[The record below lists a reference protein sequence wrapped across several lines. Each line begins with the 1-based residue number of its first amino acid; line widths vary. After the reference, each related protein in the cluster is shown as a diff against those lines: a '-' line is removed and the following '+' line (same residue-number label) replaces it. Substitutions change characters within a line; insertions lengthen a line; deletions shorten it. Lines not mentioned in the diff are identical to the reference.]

1 MEHSKKGR
9 ARRRN
14 PMDLTVE
21 GKRRATI
28 MKRVHMARKRGERI
42 QVTFDEKGQPEGKHG
57 DELMSWIGVLAREH
71 IPIWIQ
77 DWRSRDLDGLKEIIW
92 KETVTSFTVEE
103 SFRNTCLKSCGEAA
117 RNFRYDLYKTFVEEF
132 INEESVWTRPKKVI
146 DNYTNIEEEDWMK
159 LVQYRTS
166 SQFQQL
172 SDRGSEIRTNNEYSS
187 REGRDGYRKLD
198 QEMFKK
204 NGKWKRRDGLW
215 LEQQTGPDGELKN
228 PACKNASELIV
239 EYNTQ
244 ESQGTFESVG
254 TNNVLSQALSRPE
267 HKGRVRGQSKSDV
280 EPSVD
285 PKNVPTIDQ
294 HNSFKA
300 SCSAQEKQDG
310 VAEPPTMPVDSQE
323 LWLESLLTD
332 TVHGIPLGE
341 GNVRVSINVPKLKK
355 SPLPIPTYDA
365 TTVEDAVKGFV
376 AWPKSLVELDMSM
389 NKTSRGPSHVPD
401 PAAGN
406 KKRQKKAGNKTIDS
420 RTEVQQGAQEQK
432 LVFDFNNMNRAMRHL
447 AYYAHSSM
455 RQGNQIEVPM
465 PYTIMGFDMPV
476 FLSFEDIYEFI
487 NLQEINANCILVYM
501 RYLEELCRI
510 NGQAEKFVFVS
521 PSLISPVRTDTE
533 DAGRRERADNLLSFL
548 RDAPKEWLY
557 LVPHNRG
564 RHWVLGVIDPWEDL
578 VLYFDPLREKKRD
591 DFTELMNM

>member
-14 PMDLTVE
+14 PMDPTVE

-28 MKRVHMARKRGERI
+28 MKCVHMARKRGERI

-71 IPIWIQ
+71 VPIWIQ

-117 RNFRYDLYKTFVEEF
+117 RNFRL
-132 INEESVWTRPKKVI
+132 RR
-146 DNYTNIEEEDWMK
+146 
-159 LVQYRTS
+159 L
-166 SQFQQL
+166 
-172 SDRGSEIRTNNEYSS
+172 G
-187 REGRDGYRKLD
+187 
-198 QEMFKK
+198 
-204 NGKWKRRDGLW
+204 NGKK
-215 LEQQTGPDGELKN
+215 EMM
-228 PACKNASELIV
+228 

-254 TNNVLSQALSRPE
+254 TNDVLSQALSRPE
-267 HKGRVRGQSKSDV
+267 HKGRVRGQSKFVKPSQYFNLSRSSKKDN

-285 PKNVPTIDQ
+285 PKNVPTVDQ

-323 LWLESLLTD
+323 CKLYIFDEVQGGQLLVAFGRVWLESLPTD

-341 GNVRVSINVPKLKK
+341 GNVRVPINVPKLKK

-365 TTVEDAVKGFV
+365 TTVEDAVNGFV

-389 NKTSRGPSHVPD
+389 NKASRGPSHVPD

-406 KKRQKKAGNKTIDS
+406 KKCQKKAENKTIDS

-432 LVFDFNNMNRAMRHL
+432 LVFDFNNINRAMRPL

-455 RQGNQIEVPM
+455 RQGNQIEVPI

-487 NLQEINANCILVYM
+487 NLQEISVNCILVYM

-548 RDAPKEWLY
+548 RDAPK
-557 LVPHNRG
+557 
-564 RHWVLGVIDPWEDL
+564 
-578 VLYFDPLREKKRD
+578 
-591 DFTELMNM
+591 

>member
-14 PMDLTVE
+14 PMDPTVE

-71 IPIWIQ
+71 VPIWIQ

-103 SFRNTCLKSCGEAA
+103 SFRSTCLKSCGEAA
-117 RNFRYDLYKTFVEEF
+117 RNFR
-132 INEESVWTRPKKVI
+132 
-146 DNYTNIEEEDWMK
+146 
-159 LVQYRTS
+159 
-166 SQFQQL
+166 
-172 SDRGSEIRTNNEYSS
+172 EIRTNNEYSL
-187 REGRDGYRKLD
+187 RGGRDGYRKLD

-204 NGKWKRRDGLW
+204 TGKWERRDGLW
-215 LEQQTGPDGELKN
+215 LEQQMGLDGELKN
-228 PACKNASELIV
+228 PACKKASELIM

-254 TNNVLSQALSRPE
+254 TNDELSQTLSRPE
-267 HKGRVRGQSKSDV
+267 HKGRVRGQLKFVKPSQYFNLSRSSKKDNEVQSMRREIEELKALVRGLCANRDV
-280 EPSVD
+280 EPSID
-285 PKNVPTIDQ
+285 PKNVPTVDQ

-323 LWLESLLTD
+323 CKLYIFDEVQGEQLLVAFGRVWLESLPTD

-341 GNVRVSINVPKLKK
+341 GNVRV
-355 SPLPIPTYDA
+355 
-365 TTVEDAVKGFV
+365 
-376 AWPKSLVELDMSM
+376 LVELDMSM
-389 NKTSRGPSHVPD
+389 NKASRGPSHVPD

-406 KKRQKKAGNKTIDS
+406 KKCQKKAGNKTIDS

-432 LVFDFNNMNRAMRHL
+432 LVFDFNNINRAMRPL

-455 RQGNQIEVPM
+455 RQGNQIEVSI

-487 NLQEINANCILVYM
+487 NLQEISANCILVYM

-533 DAGRRERADNLLSFL
+533 DAGKRERADNLLSFL
-548 RDAPKEWLY
+548 RDAPKERLY